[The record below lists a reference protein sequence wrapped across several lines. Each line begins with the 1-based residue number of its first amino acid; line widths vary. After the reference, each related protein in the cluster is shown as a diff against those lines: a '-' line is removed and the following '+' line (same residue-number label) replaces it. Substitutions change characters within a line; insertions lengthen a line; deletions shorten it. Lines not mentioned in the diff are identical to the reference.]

1 MDPCLPSDLT
11 SCASVPHSLHLN
23 ILTSLPVLRWPD
35 SSLFSHCSPCLE
47 ILSLEICMAPSSL
60 TFKSWLKCNL
70 SSEIHS
76 LFTLCFTWQPALAHT
91 AWNSWFLWLW
101 LLFFFLSQILALVN
115 MDITL
120 FEINTVSFVC
130 LSHWNPKL
138 KREGSF
144 VFIHWYILSGA
155 SQVSSVVKKPL
166 MQET

>member
-1 MDPCLPSDLT
+1 MQPFQWDSLSVLHGNLPWPT
-11 SCASVPHSLHLN
+11 
-23 ILTSLPVLRWPD
+23 LPGIPD
-35 SSLFSHCSPCLE
+35 SSDSDSF
-47 ILSLEICMAPSSL
+47 
-60 TFKSWLKCNL
+60 
-70 SSEIHS
+70 
-76 LFTLCFTWQPALAHT
+76 
-91 AWNSWFLWLW
+91 
-101 LLFFFLSQILALVN
+101 FFFLSQILALVN